1 MPNYILD
8 FGEIT
13 IATHPKDVKRLI
25 NKCKKEIK
33 NFKKSRKILEQRIRL
48 SIREEMKLF
57 YKRKIDELDLQ
68 ERIILLDLYDYKEDL
83 KILAI

>member
-33 NFKKSRKILEQRIRL
+33 NLKN
-48 SIREEMKLF
+48 
-57 YKRKIDELDLQ
+57 Q
-68 ERIILLDLYDYKEDL
+68 EKFLNKE
-83 KILAI
+83 